1 MIKSVSCST
10 ECGMA
15 KVNEDWDPSDENSH
29 ELTWIYPERLFSCDE
44 TDVSLKQDNH
54 KSKKEKEVTNIDEVS
69 PQTMNVKSSRKI
81 SMCFGRTGN
90 NQMIAPLFVFGGAK
104 RVQPA
109 WTSDEI
115 HGDVKDADG
124 ECIPTQYAAN
134 EKGSVDEEMFR
145 ETYVAKIIIRTAR
158 AQGVRN
164 EDGHRGI
171 FIFDGVQTH
180 ISEATMVLLRDNGL
194 IVILRPP
201 NTSSDLQGED
211 TVIFRQFKP
220 ELRKQIATRLFEM
233 NAKDTNAP
241 VKDLTD
247 RDWPPVLLA
256 ARKAVINEGIIERSW
271 KHEGVIPF
279 TRAPEKKLRAEEEM
293 KEQRLGKP
301 SNTLSA
307 PTVMVGTDSGPV
319 PIVVPKVTIRAR
331 EDLAIAFDSVQK
343 TDVFAENIEALK
355 DKLLKKLQN
364 KEKVLEEEIN
374 ELGALGM
381 KVAKERDDLMNA
393 TEQFI
398 KDGAPIPRAS
408 DMWSIADG
416 VNSTQGLAE

>member
-1 MIKSVSCST
+1 M
-10 ECGMA
+10 
-15 KVNEDWDPSDENSH
+15 
-29 ELTWIYPERLFSCDE
+29 
-44 TDVSLKQDNH
+44 
-54 KSKKEKEVTNIDEVS
+54 
-69 PQTMNVKSSRKI
+69 
-81 SMCFGRTGN
+81 
-90 NQMIAPLFVFGGAK
+90 
-104 RVQPA
+104 
-109 WTSDEI
+109 
-115 HGDVKDADG
+115 
-124 ECIPTQYAAN
+124 
-134 EKGSVDEEMFR
+134 
-145 ETYVAKIIIRTAR
+145 
-158 AQGVRN
+158 
-164 EDGHRGI
+164 
-171 FIFDGVQTH
+171 
-180 ISEATMVLLRDNGL
+180 
-194 IVILRPP
+194 
-201 NTSSDLQGED
+201 
-211 TVIFRQFKP
+211 
-220 ELRKQIATRLFEM
+220 
-233 NAKDTNAP
+233 
-241 VKDLTD
+241 
-247 RDWPPVLLA
+247 
-256 ARKAVINEGIIERSW
+256 KAVINERIIESSW

-293 KEQRLGKP
+293 KEQRLGKA

-319 PIVVPKVTIRAR
+319 PIVVPKVTKRAR

>member
-1 MIKSVSCST
+1 
-10 ECGMA
+10 MA
-15 KVNEDWDPSDENSH
+15 KENEDWDPNDENSH
-29 ELTWIYPERLFSCDE
+29 ELTWIYPERLISCDE

-54 KSKKEKEVTNIDEVS
+54 KSKKEKEVINIDEVS
-69 PQTMNVKSSRKI
+69 PQTISVKSSRKI

-256 ARKAVINEGIIERSW
+256 ARKAVINEGIIARSW

-279 TRAPEKKLRAEEEM
+279 TRELRRKSCVRKKR
-293 KEQRLGKP
+293 
-301 SNTLSA
+301 
-307 PTVMVGTDSGPV
+307 
-319 PIVVPKVTIRAR
+319 
-331 EDLAIAFDSVQK
+331 
-343 TDVFAENIEALK
+343 
-355 DKLLKKLQN
+355 
-364 KEKVLEEEIN
+364 
-374 ELGALGM
+374 
-381 KVAKERDDLMNA
+381 
-393 TEQFI
+393 
-398 KDGAPIPRAS
+398 
-408 DMWSIADG
+408 
-416 VNSTQGLAE
+416 